1 MQEGYIK
8 QSSTVTSSSII
19 PRHLEILFE
28 ILIFPLWIYEYSY
41 FYGHT
46 KMLESGQI
54 FVVLLKY
61 PNEYYTLDVFIQGGW

>member
-19 PRHLEILFE
+19 PHHLGILFK
-28 ILIFPLWIYEYSY
+28 ILIFTLWIYEYSY

-46 KMLESGQI
+46 KVSEPEQI

>member
-19 PRHLEILFE
+19 PRHSEILFE
-28 ILIFPLWIYEYSY
+28 ILIFTLWIYEYSY
-41 FYGHT
+41 FYGYT

-61 PNEYYTLDVFIQGGW
+61 PNEYHTLDVFIQGGW